1 MLQFDLE
8 GATADKNFLALHR
21 NEIESILWFRQWM
34 DWGRNRIDNYVWIN
48 WETESGVSNGER
60 EERGLREEIWDGIAK
75 TKAI

>member
-1 MLQFDLE
+1 
-8 GATADKNFLALHR
+8 
-21 NEIESILWFRQWM
+21 M
-34 DWGRNRIDNYVWIN
+34 DWGRNRIDNYVWMN